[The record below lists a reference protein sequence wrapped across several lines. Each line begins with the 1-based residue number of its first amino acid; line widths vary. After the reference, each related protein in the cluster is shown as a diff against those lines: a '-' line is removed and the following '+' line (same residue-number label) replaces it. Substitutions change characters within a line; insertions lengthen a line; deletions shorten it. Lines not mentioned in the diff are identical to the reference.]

1 MATTMDP
8 LASFTHLL
16 DNIPSWLS
24 KLDDLSTQVT
34 EQHANFQQLTHSA
47 ELKLVRQKTGST
59 ESLRPQDKTET
70 PEDRRDKAVEVTVT
84 SVLPNQPQHN
94 QADNAI
100 ALKVAQRKRKPASA
114 LSAASGPIKHRT
126 RSMVIVYY
134 DSAVQEAFEFLVRN
148 IAGARNN
155 LRKGQAAAS
164 FKSRMASLGMAS
176 SPFSVGGRRETID
189 PKMMLRRTNRTA
201 STDNATSAFDVADK
215 NLEKAQAL
223 CESAAHQFLRD
234 GNCNEEIQSTKQ
246 NFESCLEVA
255 QREVERLRDE
265 QERHAPEK
273 ENIEENGNEV
283 NIKETVHNNLPP
295 RFEPP
300 ITKPV
305 HFAGIG
311 TIEVDDNTDAES
323 VHIDL
328 SAIRRTTRRV

>member
-1 MATTMDP
+1 MEP

-16 DNIPSWLS
+16 DNVPSWLS

-34 EQHANFQQLTHSA
+34 EQHATFLQLTRST

-59 ESLRPQDKTET
+59 ESLRPQDKIET

-84 SVLPNQPQHN
+84 SVSPDQPQHY
-94 QADNAI
+94 QADDPPVVKEAH
-100 ALKVAQRKRKPASA
+100 RKRKPASA
-114 LSAASGPIKHRT
+114 LSAASGPMKHRT

-134 DSAVQEAFEFLVRN
+134 DSGVQGAFESLVRN

-155 LRKGQAAAS
+155 LRKGMAAAS
-164 FKSRMASLGMAS
+164 FKSRMNSLGMAG
-176 SPFSVGGRRETID
+176 SPFTVGGGRKTID
-189 PKMMLRRTNRTA
+189 PKSMLRRTNPTT
-201 STDNATSAFDVADK
+201 STDGATSAYDVADK

-234 GNCNEEIQSTKQ
+234 GNCVDEIQGTKK

-255 QREVERLRDE
+255 KKEVERLR
-265 QERHAPEK
+265 AEK
-273 ENIEENGNEV
+273 EQMASEEETFEENGNEV
-283 NIKETVHNNLPP
+283 NMEGAVHNNISS
-295 RFEPP
+295 RVEPP
-300 ITKPV
+300 TTKPV

-311 TIEVDDNTDAES
+311 TIEVDDNADAES

-328 SAIRRTTRRV
+328 SAIRRTTRRT